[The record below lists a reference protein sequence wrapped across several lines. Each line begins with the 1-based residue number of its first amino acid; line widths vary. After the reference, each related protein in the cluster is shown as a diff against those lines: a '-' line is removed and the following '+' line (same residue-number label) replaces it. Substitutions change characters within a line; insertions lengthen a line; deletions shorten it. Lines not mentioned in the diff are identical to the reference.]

1 MMEGIKADL
10 EGLGIK
16 MDLFSSEHALVSD
29 GKVDEAISALTDQG
43 LVYRGVLEPPKGQL
57 LMIGSRVSNCCS
69 KPPSLVM
76 T

>member
-1 MMEGIKADL
+1 MRQNQEWLDEVRSFYTIASMMEGIKADL

-43 LVYRGVLEPPKGQL
+43 LVYRG
-57 LMIGSRVSNCCS
+57 C
-69 KPPSLVM
+69 
-76 T
+76 